1 MPKNDET
8 QPTNDEHDP
17 HGEAGKT
24 LPFGQKPRAKYET
37 PQDQLED
44 VPYERSDDPEAVKR

>member
-1 MPKNDET
+1 MPKTDDAKQRRDER
-8 QPTNDEHDP
+8 DP
-17 HGEAGKT
+17 HGEADT
-24 LPFGQKPRAKYET
+24 VLPFGQVPRPKYET